1 MWINTVDSA
10 RNKPQINSIQPHI
23 RGASTSLGPPDEK
36 LIKLIHLK
44 LNPFYSKLPS
54 PKSSAKI
61 TWNAKIVNC
70 ILCVFRPLVKQ
81 IQIKKTWDKESQQA
95 MIDSRSPSSDIMLNS
110 RLFSTFWGSLVAVAV
125 QSLSHVWL
133 FETSRTA
140 AHQASLSF
148 TISWNLLK
156 FMSVESVMP
165 SNHLIFCQALLLPS
179 NFPSIKVFV
188 SVLEYWSFSFS
199 ISPSNEYSGLI
210 SFRMDWLDL
219 LAEGT
224 LKSLLQH
231 HSLKHQFFGTQP
243 SLWSNPHF
251 HTWPLEKP

>member
-156 FMSVESVMP
+156 
-165 SNHLIFCQALLLPS
+165 LIFTESMMSSNQLILCHPLLLLPS
-179 NFPSIKVFV
+179 IFPSIRVFSSE
-188 SVLEYWSFSFS
+188 SVFPFSWPKYWSFSFS
-199 ISPSNEYSGLI
+199 ISPSNEYSGIEYLGLTGLI
-210 SFRMDWLDL
+210 S
-219 LAEGT
+219 
-224 LKSLLQH
+224 LQ
-231 HSLKHQFFGTQP
+231 SKRISNTTVEKH
-243 SLWSNPHF
+243 
-251 HTWPLEKP
+251 

>member
-54 PKSSAKI
+54 PKSSAKKKKK
-61 TWNAKIVNC
+61 TWNAQIVNC

-110 RLFSTFWGSLVAVAV
+110 KLFSTFLSSLVAVAD
-125 QSLSHVWL
+125 QSLSHVRP
-133 FETSRTA
+133 FETSWTA

-148 TISWNLLK
+148 TMSWNLLK

-165 SNHLIFCQALLLPS
+165 SNHLILCRSLLLPS

-188 SVLEYWSFSFS
+188 S
-199 ISPSNEYSGLI
+199 G
-210 SFRMDWLDL
+210 
-219 LAEGT
+219 G
-224 LKSLLQH
+224 
-231 HSLKHQFFGTQP
+231 
-243 SLWSNPHF
+243 
-251 HTWPLEKP
+251 